1 MKNLLKDKNLPRYG
15 GVAIFFGL
23 VFYAIFDLCKNL
35 DQLTTDGQKR
45 IYPIVFAFVMAA
57 LAALWLLKQLG
68 FLNTDNEEDAYTAS
82 YFPVFTG
89 LLALVCMVI
98 CYSFLG
104 VWPVGTKSVMLV
116 DMHHQ
121 YAPLLAQMRDT
132 ILNGQSLL
140 YNFDLG
146 MGASYL
152 PLIGYYCAS
161 PFNLILLLFPENLLT
176 EAILVITLIKNA
188 LTAGFFALCLQYTYK
203 QKSYAISAVSIM
215 FSMMMYMIAYS
226 WNIMWLDV
234 IMVLPLIVMG
244 FEQMM
249 REKKFLLYTI
259 SLAYALFVN
268 YYIAFMVCVFMVLYF
283 VVYVLREKR
292 ESRDVASS
300 FLRFGGYSVL
310 AAALSAL
317 LLVPVALSLG
327 TTSASDGGFAAT
339 WNSNFDFFDLLGRHL
354 YDVTPTIRSGNLPN
368 IYCGVFAI
376 LLLPL
381 FATTK
386 AIPGRRRAAYGG
398 LLAVMAVS
406 LCVNNMDLLWHGLHS
421 PNDLPYRFSF
431 LYCFVL
437 LLIAYETLTH
447 IEDIQPKQ
455 IVLSLVGIGAYLVL
469 EGKFGDEAYG
479 FTSLYL
485 SFALIVLYAL
495 VTFMISQKKLLK
507 DAGMIL
513 LLVIVVAEMVTGTD
527 KTLLKLNSNEYF
539 TNHGDYVDN
548 DTTKALHS
556 AVDQMESFGDSETS
570 GFYRVEFLPRRT
582 CADTAL
588 YDYNGITIFASSNPY
603 ENTRFMGSLG
613 YAVNGVNSYL
623 YKFFVPVGDSLFGIR
638 YVAMNSEYK
647 APPQL
652 KERQRVTL
660 GSATYTIYENPDAL
674 SVGYFVDSAAKNWSY
689 NYYNVHNSNNSL
701 LSAMTGIQRDVYD
714 CLQVESSGSA
724 SVSGLSGISMSEGTS
739 TFTVPVTKAGRLYL
753 YVDCRAAKSIS
764 VAATYGASGDS
775 TSDSWSVTPH
785 EPHIIDAGT
794 VAVGDSASVT
804 LNAESSCGGSIY
816 AMILNE
822 EVYQEHMTL
831 LSANQMNVETFKDTK
846 VAGTLTAPRNGAVM
860 TSIVYDKG
868 WTVKVDGKKVATYAI
883 ANSMLSF
890 DVSAGAHDIQMTFFP
905 VGLLPG
911 ILLFVLG
918 VLALVFILVVKKHPE
933 KLERAKKKLKSLK
946 KKKVVPVPV
955 SETILPQEE
964 ATPVPPVSTAPVSP
978 TSTAPVAPQGIRTAP
993 YTAVPP
999 TGQNQ
1004 QKTGENQ

>member
-1 MKNLLKDKNLPRYG
+1 MKKLLKDENLPRYG
-15 GVAIFFGL
+15 GIALFFG
-23 VFYAIFDLCKNL
+23 VFFYAIFDLCKKSE
-35 DQLTTDGQKR
+35 QLTTDGQKR
-45 IYPIVFAFVMAA
+45 IFPIVFAFVLAA
-57 LAALWLLKQLG
+57 LAALWLAKQLG
-68 FLNTDNEEDAYTAS
+68 FMKTESEDEAYTAS

-161 PFNLILLLFPENLLT
+161 PFNFILLLFPERLLT
-176 EAILVITLIKNA
+176 EAILVITLLKNA

-283 VVYVLREKR
+283 VVYLLREKH
-292 ESRDVASS
+292 ESRDAAAG

-310 AAALSAL
+310 AAALSAV
-317 LLVPVALSLG
+317 LLVPVAMALG
-327 TTSASDGGFAAT
+327 VTSASDGGFAAA
-339 WNSNFDFFDLLGRHL
+339 WSSNFDFFDLLGRHL

-368 IYCGVFAI
+368 IYCGVFSL

-386 AIPGRRRAAYGG
+386 TIPGRRRASLIG
-398 LLAVMAVS
+398 LLGVMAVS

-447 IEDIQPKQ
+447 IEEIQPKQ
-455 IVLSLVGIGAYLVL
+455 FAWSLIGIAAYLVL

-479 FTSLYL
+479 FNTLYV
-485 SFALIVLYAL
+485 SFGLILLYAL
-495 VTFMISQKKLLK
+495 VSFMISQKKLLK

-513 LLVIVVAEMVTGTD
+513 LLLIVVAEMVTATD
-527 KTLLKLNSNEYF
+527 KTLVKLNSNEYF
-539 TNHGDYVDN
+539 TNHADYVDN
-548 DTTKALHS
+548 DTTKVLQS
-556 AVDQMESFGDSETS
+556 AVDQMESFGNAQTDD

-623 YKFFVPVGDSLFGIR
+623 YKSFVPVADSLLGIR
-638 YVAMNSEYK
+638 YVAMNSEYQ

-652 KERQRVTL
+652 IERQRVTV
-660 GSATYTIYENPDAL
+660 GSSTYTIYENPDAL
-674 SVGYFVDSAAKNWSY
+674 SLGYFVDTAAKEWAY
-689 NYYNVHNSNNSL
+689 NYYNVQVSNNSL
-701 LSAMTGIQRDVYD
+701 LTAMTGIHQDVYE
-714 CLQVESSGSA
+714 CLQIEGSGSA
-724 SVSGLSGISMSEGTS
+724 TVSGLSGISMSEGTA
-739 TFTVPVTKAGRLYL
+739 TYTVPVTQSGRLYL

-764 VAATYGASGDS
+764 AAATYTAGSS
-775 TSDSWSVTPH
+775 KSWTITPH
-785 EPHIIDAGT
+785 EPFMVDAGT
-794 VAVGDSASVT
+794 VAPGDTVSVT
-804 LNAESSCGGSIY
+804 LTTETSCGGSIY
-816 AMILNE
+816 AMMLNE
-822 EVYQEHMTL
+822 DVYQQQIGAL
-831 LSANQMNVETFKDTK
+831 AANQMAVDTFSDTK
-846 VAGTLTAPRNGAVM
+846 ITGRVTAPRNGAVM
-860 TSIVYDKG
+860 TSMVFDKG
-868 WTVKVDGKKVATYAI
+868 WTVKVDGHKVDTYTI
-883 ANSMLSF
+883 GNSMLSF
-890 DVSAGAHDIQMTFFP
+890 DVTAGTHDITLTFFP
-905 VGLLPG
+905 TGLLYG
-911 ILLFVLG
+911 IVLFVLG
-918 VLALVFILVVKKHPE
+918 VLALVFILMVKKHPE
-933 KLERAKKKLKSLK
+933 KLARAKKKLQNLK
-946 KKKVVPVPV
+946 KKKVVPVAV
-955 SETILPQEE
+955 AETILPTEPAPAAPAQ
-964 ATPVPPVSTAPVSP
+964 PVQAAPA
-978 TSTAPVAPQGIRTAP
+978 APSALEQLEQ
-993 YTAVPP
+993 YE
-999 TGQNQ
+999 
-1004 QKTGENQ
+1004 QKMGEKQ

>member
-1 MKNLLKDKNLPRYG
+1 MKNLLKSENMPRYAG
-15 GVAIFFGL
+15 IAVFFGAI
-23 VFYAIFDLCKNL
+23 FYAIFDLSRNL
-35 DQLTTDGQKR
+35 EQLSTDGQKR
-45 IYPIVFAFVMAA
+45 IYPIVFAIVIAS
-57 LAALWLLKQLG
+57 LAALWLAKQLG
-68 FLNTDNEEDAYTAS
+68 FLKTDGEEESYTNS

-161 PFNLILLLFPENLLT
+161 PFNLILLLFPEHLLT

-188 LTAGFFALCLQYTYK
+188 LTAAFFALCLQYTYK
-203 QKSYAISAVSIM
+203 QKSYAISVISVM
-215 FSMMMYMIAYS
+215 FSLMMYMIAYS

-283 VVYVLREKR
+283 VVYVLREQH
-292 ESRDVASS
+292 ESRDVAAG

-310 AAALSAL
+310 AAALSAV

-327 TTSASDGGFAAT
+327 VTSASDGGFAEA
-339 WNSNFDFFDLLGRHL
+339 WSANFDLFDLLGRHL
-354 YDVTPTIRSGNLPN
+354 YDVKPTIRSGNLPN
-368 IYCGVFAI
+368 IYCGVFSI

-386 AIPGRRRAAYGG
+386 AIPARRRAALGG
-398 LLAVMAVS
+398 LLALMAVS
-406 LCVNNMDLLWHGLHS
+406 LCINNFDLLWHGLHS

-437 LLIAYETLTH
+437 LIIGYETLLH

-455 IVLSLVGIGAYLVL
+455 LITSLVGIAAYLVI
-469 EGKFGDEAYG
+469 EEKFGNEEY
-479 FTSLYL
+479 
-485 SFALIVLYAL
+485 SFAALYVSFGLIVLYAL
-495 VTFMISQKKLLK
+495 VTFLISQKRLLK

-513 LLVIVVAEMVTGTD
+513 LLVIVVAEMVTATD
-527 KTLLKLNSNEYF
+527 KTLVKLNSNEYF

-548 DTTKALHS
+548 DTTRALQS
-556 AVDQMESFGDSETS
+556 AVDQMEAFGDAETNE

-623 YKFFVPVGDSLFGIR
+623 YRYFVPVGDSLMGIR
-638 YVAMNSEYK
+638 YVAMNSDYK

-652 KERQRVTL
+652 KERQRVTV
-660 GSATYTIYENPDAL
+660 GSETYTIYENPDAL
-674 SVGYFVDSAAKNWSY
+674 SVGYFVEPAAKQWAY
-689 NYYNVHNSNNSL
+689 NYYNAYVSNNTF
-701 LSAMTGIQRDVYD
+701 LSALTGNQHEVYE
-714 CLQVESSGSA
+714 CMQIEATGSA
-724 SVSGLSGISMSEGTS
+724 SVSGVSGISMSEGTA
-739 TFTVPVTKAGRLYL
+739 TYNVPVTKAGRMYI
-753 YVDCRAAKSIS
+753 YVDCRAADSIS
-764 VAATYGASGDS
+764 VSATYGNGGEGA
-775 TSDSWSVTPH
+775 SDSWSITPH
-785 EPHIIDAGT
+785 EPCIVDAGT
-794 VAVGDSASVT
+794 VSVGDSATVT
-804 LNAESSCGGSIY
+804 LNAKSSCGGSIF

-822 EVYQEHMTL
+822 DVYQQQMSTL
-831 LSANQMNVETFKDTK
+831 KANQMKVDTFTDTK
-846 VAGTLTAPRNGAVM
+846 VSGTLTAPRQGAVM

-868 WTVKVDGKKVATYAI
+868 WTVKVDGQKVDTYAI

-890 DVSAGAHDIQMTFFP
+890 DVAKGNHTITMTFFP
-905 VGLLPG
+905 TGLAYG
-911 ILLFVLG
+911 IVLFVLG
-918 VLALVFILVVKKHPE
+918 VLVLVFLILIRKNPE
-933 KLERAKKKLKSLK
+933 KWERAKKKAMRKINRAKQK
-946 KKKVVPVPV
+946 KAAKKAAAEAAAEAESTVFAPSV
-955 SETILPQEE
+955 EQIEE
-964 ATPVPPVSTAPVSP
+964 A
-978 TSTAPVAPQGIRTAP
+978 
-993 YTAVPP
+993 YTQ
-999 TGQNQ
+999 TQNE
-1004 QKTGENQ
+1004 GENP

>member
-1 MKNLLKDKNLPRYG
+1 MKKLLKSDNLPRYAG
-15 GVAIFFGL
+15 IAVFFGAIC
-23 VFYAIFDLCKNL
+23 YAIYELSRNL
-35 DQLTTDGQKR
+35 EQLTTAGQKR
-45 IYPIVFAFVMAA
+45 IYPIVFAIVIAS
-57 LAALWLLKQLG
+57 LATLWLAKQLG
-68 FLNTDNEEDAYTAS
+68 FLSTDEEEEAYTNS

-89 LLALVCMVI
+89 LLALVCMVL

-140 YNFDLG
+140 YSFDLG

-176 EAILVITLIKNA
+176 EAILVITLLKNA
-188 LTAGFFALCLQYTYK
+188 LIAAFFALCLQYTYK

-283 VVYVLREKR
+283 LVYTFREKH
-292 ESRDVASS
+292 ESRDVAIG
-300 FLRFGGYSVL
+300 FLRFGGYSAL
-310 AAALSAL
+310 AAALAAL
-317 LLVPVALSLG
+317 LLVPVAMSLG
-327 TTSASDGGFAAT
+327 VTSASDGGFSASWGT
-339 WNSNFDFFDLLGRHL
+339 NFDLFDLLGRHL
-354 YDVTPTIRSGNLPN
+354 YDVKPTIRSGNLPN
-368 IYCGVFAI
+368 IYCGVFSI

-386 AIPGRRRAAYGG
+386 TIPARRRAAMGG

-406 LCVNNMDLLWHGLHS
+406 LCVNNFDLLWHGLHS

-437 LLIAYETLTH
+437 LLIAYETLMH
-447 IEDIQPKQ
+447 IEDIRPKQ
-455 IVLSLVGIGAYLVL
+455 LVCSLIGIAVYLVL
-469 EGKFGDEAYG
+469 EEKFGNEEYA
-479 FTSLYL
+479 FASLYI
-485 SFALIVLYAL
+485 SFGLIALYAL

-513 LLVIVVAEMVTGTD
+513 LLVVVVAEMVTATN
-527 KTLLKLNSNEYF
+527 KTLVKLNSNEYF
-539 TNHGDYVDN
+539 TNHADYVDN
-548 DTTKALHS
+548 DTTKALQS
-556 AVDQMESFGDSETS
+556 AVDQMEAFGDSETDN

-623 YKFFVPVGDSLFGIR
+623 YRYFVPVGDSLFGIR

-652 KERQRVTL
+652 RERQRVTL

-674 SVGYFVDSAAKNWSY
+674 SVGYFVDSAAKQWAY
-689 NYYNVHNSNNSL
+689 NYYNAYQSNNTF
-701 LSAMTGIQRDVYD
+701 MTAITGDQHDVYD
-714 CLQVESSGSA
+714 CLQVEATGSA
-724 SVSGLSGISMSEGTS
+724 SVSDKSGISMSEGTA
-739 TFTVPVTKAGRLYL
+739 TFNVPVTQPGRLYI

-764 VAATYGASGDS
+764 VAANYGAAGENS
-775 TSDSWSVTPH
+775 SDSWTITPH
-785 EPHIIDAGT
+785 EPCIIDAG
-794 VAVGDSASVT
+794 AVVEGDSASVT
-804 LNAESSCGGSIY
+804 LNSETSCGGSIF

-822 EVYQEHMTL
+822 EVYQRQMSILKE
-831 LSANQMNVETFKDTK
+831 NQMKVDTFTDTK
-846 VAGTLTAPRNGAVM
+846 VSGTLSAPRNGAVM

-868 WTVKVDGKKVATYAI
+868 WTVKVDGKKVDTFAI

-890 DVSAGAHDIQMTFFP
+890 DVAPGDHTVTMTFFP
-905 VGLLPG
+905 VGLTYG
-911 ILLFVLG
+911 IVLFGVG
-918 VLALVFILVVKKHPE
+918 VLVLVLLILIQKNPE
-933 KLERAKKKLKSLK
+933 KWERAKKKAMK
-946 KKKVVPVPV
+946 KINRIKQKKAAKKEAEAVAAEAESTVFAPSV
-955 SETILPQEE
+955 EQIQDTIIQ
-964 ATPVPPVSTAPVSP
+964 S
-978 TSTAPVAPQGIRTAP
+978 
-993 YTAVPP
+993 
-999 TGQNQ
+999 QNE
-1004 QKTGENQ
+1004 GEQP